1 MLKQDAT
8 DGQIRRIWKS
18 YLGALPVYAGATALA
33 LVNPFAGLA
42 LCFFPWIVWAGLRY
56 TTKDEAFV

>member
-1 MLKQDAT
+1 
-8 DGQIRRIWKS
+8 
-18 YLGALPVYAGATALA
+18 VYAGATALA